1 MLGVVFGLVLM
12 LLDELL
18 ALLFF
23 EFLAFLV
30 EGFSPTNFRPIKEL
44 RIGANTLGIMHFCVA
59 EITYLNES
67 RVVIVNRDFC
77 DFMQVLFC
85 TCICTTAISHL
96 CFAFDPVRQFV
107 YIFFCGFLFIK
118 NEIDL
123 KGLRIHDVIL
133 LGLKHFQDSLLAFFF
148 GLHEFLDFL
157 VNQLPV
163 VNSHTDTPLN
173 VLGYSQ

>member
-1 MLGVVFGLVLM
+1 MLGVVFGLVFM

-23 EFLAFLV
+23 ELLALFV
-30 EGFSPTNFRPIKEL
+30 EVFSPTNFRTIKEI

-77 DFMQVLFC
+77 YFMQVLFC

-96 CFAFDPVRQFV
+96 CLAFDPIGQFV
-107 YIFFCGFLFIK
+107 FGFFGILLIK

-173 VLGYSQ
+173 VFGYSQ